1 METDDVALAVFGD
14 GSTNIGAFHEGL
26 NLASIWN
33 LPVVFV
39 CENNQYGEYSRIE
52 KTTPIE
58 NICERAVSYGIPG
71 KKFDGQDVDEVV
83 TAVSDA
89 VEVARSGNG
98 PTLLELETYRYA
110 GHSRADTAPYR
121 PEGEFDKW
129 YERDPINTFC
139 ERLKTEGVLSESK
152 ESEIRKIVDQ
162 RIETA
167 VETVKES
174 PVPAVESMFNNIYA

>member
-1 METDDVALAVFGD
+1 M
-14 GSTNIGAFHEGL
+14 
-26 NLASIWN
+26 
-33 LPVVFV
+33 
-39 CENNQYGEYSRIE
+39 
-52 KTTPIE
+52 
-58 NICERAVSYGIPG
+58 
-71 KKFDGQDVDEVV
+71 V